1 MNHSRKDF
9 RSSQARAARVETA
22 RALAVTLSGAF
33 LAVACSTLQGGI
45 SPTVEVLPGGGKD
58 MVAFNADD
66 IACRSTATSR
76 ANENSPLPTAMG
88 LGDRQEVVASS
99 RGRATLRENADSTTG
114 SIYGGAPAANAGTPT
129 AQQRFDTAYVQC
141 MFSKGHQI
149 PLKEQLSS

>member
-1 MNHSRKDF
+1 MNNLRKPF
-9 RSSQARAARVETA
+9 RSSTARAARIETT
-22 RALAVTLSGAF
+22 RALALTLAGGF
-33 LAVACSTLQGGI
+33 LAVACSTLQGGS

-66 IACRSTATSR
+66 IACRTTATSR
-76 ANENSPLPTAMG
+76 VNERSPLPTGMG

-99 RGRATLRENADSTTG
+99 RAQGTPRNNAEMSTG
-114 SIYGGAPAANAGTPT
+114 SVYGGAPAADAGVPTP
-129 AQQRFDTAYVQC
+129 QQRFDTAYVQC